1 MLYFFTTNF
10 KLFKI
15 VRFLMFSA
23 FEQAFFDQI
32 FFLLNF
38 ILTYITWLCKSYKC
52 LLKES
57 I

>member
-57 I
+57 L